1 MGEKDV
7 PRLLVFSAHAADFC
21 SRAGGTM
28 CRYARWGA
36 QVRVVALTLGE
47 RSESG
52 GLYAGGAKPSLS
64 EVREIRREEA
74 IQAAATLGADIGFVG
89 WSDLSFDFTLERVK
103 RLAEEI
109 RAFRP
114 DVLLT
119 HHGPDPVSVDH
130 DTTWQLARRA
140 VQMAGAVGLE
150 SDLPPVPGPQVFLF
164 EATIPLTEV
173 EGFAPDT
180 YVDITDVWQVK
191 LAALGAFRRAQEF
204 LAPWYTEVAERRGFQ
219 ARRLSRRSDIHYAEA
234 FERVL
239 PWVGDRLPL

>member
-1 MGEKDV
+1 
-7 PRLLVFSAHAADFC
+7 
-21 SRAGGTM
+21 
-28 CRYARWGA
+28 
-36 QVRVVALTLGE
+36 
-47 RSESG
+47 
-52 GLYAGGAKPSLS
+52 
-64 EVREIRREEA
+64 VREIRREEA

-130 DTTWQLARRA
+130 HTTWQLARRA

-191 LAALGAFRRAQEF
+191 LEALGAFRRAQEF

-219 ARRLSRRSDIHYAEA
+219 ARRLSRRSDIQYAEA